1 MKKLRITIVSLTV
14 AVLVAMVGVV
24 VGIGLTKKAQAAELT
39 VQTQL
44 KEKYSL
50 NEWFDVPTGTIT
62 VNGNSAQA
70 DVSVKLPDGEL
81 TRKQGFFLT
90 LSGRYMIIY
99 TATVNGKTY
108 VKQTEIKV
116 DGENVSAKIAVD
128 CKGYAPSSLPM
139 AEVGKPY
146 EIFTATATVG
156 KTRVDVVADVYFL
169 YGEKSGLKI
178 ETANGKF
185 VPERKGTYEIRYFA
199 ENFNGEKTE
208 TVLTVKAV
216 DDAKEL
222 AVTPAEITG
231 VAGETLSFGA
241 AVSSDDRTGKR
252 TLTVKAKYSDGE
264 EIIYDGEYASEQN
277 VTYVFE
283 RTGDIS
289 LEWTLCDYS
298 RTVTTTSVA
307 AISSPAPAFDKAA
320 EGFSLEPAFLA
331 DRTYKLPEVF
341 VKSYDESGV
350 KYEKSDVTLTYDN
363 GKTES
368 VSDDFFTITDET
380 ASTLTVRWTKG
391 ELEKSVTVP
400 VKKLVTDDGIDTSAL
415 FVVKSGALTVGE
427 TGVVMDFA
435 KHRNKDVGFVNKV
448 YVSRFTTILDA
459 SKVGVGRS
467 FEIRL
472 VDEKDKDNKLS
483 VKIAINGTGLTVT
496 NNVDSSVGKVNAVNG
511 AAGEI
516 TFSYAEATKTI
527 TVTNGGVGDGN
538 ETKINLKGFK
548 GFSSEEA
555 FLIFSTTSNNAQLVI
570 SRING
575 QRLNKISKDANLP
588 QLIRKGSYLPETF
601 VGEEIELFPA
611 YGLDVIDGYRP
622 AKVSVKNHA
631 TGEYLK
637 SEDGVVL
644 NGATAARAYKIKV
657 KERMNIRIQYTS
669 KDLSKNEA
677 SEVMYVTAIGGESPS
692 LTVGEVAQTVAKRG
706 DKLIL
711 PETTATHPQG
721 MKVNIFVVVFD
732 PDGKG
737 QIPAEN
743 GYTFDKKGTY
753 KILITASDE
762 EGNIAEYYYY
772 TEVV

>member
-1 MKKLRITIVSLTV
+1 MKKLRITIVSLMV

-178 ETANGKF
+178 ETVNGRF

-222 AVTPAEITG
+222 AVNPAEITG
-231 VAGETLSFGA
+231 VAGKTLSFGA
-241 AVSSDDRTGKR
+241 EVSSDDRTGKK

-277 VTYVFE
+277 ITYVFE

-289 LEWTLCDYS
+289 LEWTLSDYS

-363 GKTES
+363 GNTES
-368 VSDDFFTITDET
+368 VSDDFFTITDEN
-380 ASTLTVRWTKG
+380 ASTLTVKWTKG

-400 VKKLVTDDGIDTSAL
+400 VKKPVTDDGIDTSAL
-415 FVVKSGALTVGE
+415 FVVQRGVLTVGE

-472 VDEKDKDNKLS
+472 VDEKDKDYKLS
-483 VKIAINGTGLTVT
+483 VRIAINGTGLTVT

-511 AAGEI
+511 AASEI
-516 TFSYAEATKTI
+516 TFSYSDATKTI

-555 FLIFSTTSNNAQLVI
+555 FLVFSTTSNNAQLVI

-601 VGEEIELFPA
+601 VGEEIEIFPA

-644 NGATAARAYKIKV
+644 DGATAARAYKIKV

-669 KDLSKNEA
+669 KDLSNNEA
-677 SEVMYVTAIGGESPS
+677 SEVMYVTAIGGEAPA

-711 PETTATHPQG
+711 PEITATHPQG